1 MYTLKQLEA
10 FCATAALGSFTE
22 ASKRL
27 VLTQSTIA
35 KRVGELEA
43 IVGTP
48 LFHRA
53 GKSLHLTR
61 VGESLLAQAQEMM
74 ALHERIA
81 QTLTDV
87 SQFDGRLR
95 IGATDIIGLTWL
107 PALIQTI
114 RQHFPL
120 VRIEPEIDGGVRL
133 YERLDRNEIDIAL
146 MPGPFSSPTID
157 SRQIGEVENAW
168 MAAPGFRVKDG
179 TLSAQDVS
187 ELPVIGQPDNSAL
200 TLLYRNW
207 FVEHGF
213 NIQKVLSCNSL
224 GMVAKLT
231 TYGLGL
237 SYLPRNHFT
246 PMLEAG
252 ELKIVDV
259 VPKLPRV
266 RYFAFYKRDHA
277 PRLIEE
283 IMTIIG
289 EVADF

>member
-10 FCATAALGSFTE
+10 FCATAAFSSFTE

-35 KRVGELEA
+35 KRVGELESS
-43 IVGTP
+43 VGAP

-53 GKSLHLTR
+53 GRTLHLTP
-61 VGESLLAQAQEMM
+61 VGEQLLVHAQEMM
-74 ALHERIA
+74 ALHERITG
-81 QTLTDV
+81 TLSDV
-87 SQFDGRLR
+87 SQFHSRLR

-107 PALIQTI
+107 PALIQSI
-114 RQHFPL
+114 RTHFPK

-146 MPGPFSSPTID
+146 MPGPFSSPTIE
-157 SRQIGEVENAW
+157 SCQIGEVENVW
-168 MAAPGFRVKDG
+168 MAAPSFKLKSG

-200 TLLYRNW
+200 TLLYRKW
-207 FVEHGF
+207 FAENGF

-237 SYLPRNHFT
+237 SYLPKNYFT
-246 PMLEAG
+246 PAVGAG
-252 ELKIVDV
+252 ELMIVEV
-259 VPKLPRV
+259 EPRLPPV
-266 RYFAFYKRDHA
+266 QYFAFYKRENA

-283 IMTIIG
+283 VLVIIS
-289 EVADF
+289 EVISF